1 MDDGLKIIGAGF
13 GRTGTLSLKSALEM
27 LGFDPCCHMLEVAWR
42 QERAALWLDA
52 AQGRRVDW
60 RRVLSGYKA
69 TVDWPGCAFYSQL
82 IEAFP
87 DAKVILTVRDPEA
100 WYESAKNTIHQ
111 RPSAQPP
118 SPDDTVGTRMIRSV
132 VWEGSMQGAFDD
144 KERAIEIFN
153 QHNEEVRRRVPSDR
167 LLVFEAKEGWQ
178 PLCQFLGVP
187 QPNVPYPRLN
197 ERDVFNDPNKFERL
211 IKQTVKDHPGFS

>member
-1 MDDGLKIIGAGF
+1 
-13 GRTGTLSLKSALEM
+13 
-27 LGFDPCCHMLEVAWR
+27 
-42 QERAALWLDA
+42 
-52 AQGRRVDW
+52 
-60 RRVLSGYKA
+60 
-69 TVDWPGCAFYSQL
+69 
-82 IEAFP
+82 
-87 DAKVILTVRDPEA
+87 
-100 WYESAKNTIHQ
+100 
-111 RPSAQPP
+111 
-118 SPDDTVGTRMIRSV
+118 
-132 VWEGSMQGAFDD
+132 MQGAFDD